1 MPEFVLSQE
10 AESDLDEIHA
20 RISIDNLKA
29 ANQVLDAAYKSF
41 QKLEVVIPAM
51 IWDLSR
57 IGGTSLRL
65 MATDVTIVQ

>member
-10 AESDLDEIHA
+10 AESDLDDIHA
-20 RISIDNLKA
+20 RISVDNLTA
-29 ANQVLDAAYKSF
+29 ANQVLDAAYQSF

-65 MATDVTIVQ
+65 MATDVTLVQ